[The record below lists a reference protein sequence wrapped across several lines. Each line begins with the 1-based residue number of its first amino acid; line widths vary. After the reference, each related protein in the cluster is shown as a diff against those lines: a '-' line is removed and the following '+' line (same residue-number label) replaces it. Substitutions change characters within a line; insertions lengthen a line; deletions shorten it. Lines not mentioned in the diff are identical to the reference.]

1 LYHCPIQ
8 FPAAGADPAD
18 HTPICAEATDHGGAV
33 VVVATHCSPRITIV
47 SEPLNTALPV
57 EAPLN
62 TANTFAADVICV
74 EAAACAKVRKF
85 ELDVAEADTETAA
98 ETVRTLV
105 LSDVALPTALTRA
118 SNGLTR
124 RNALEAV
131 FIA

>member
-1 LYHCPIQ
+1 
-8 FPAAGADPAD
+8 
-18 HTPICAEATDHGGAV
+18 
-33 VVVATHCSPRITIV
+33 
-47 SEPLNTALPV
+47 LPV

-62 TANTFAADVICV
+62 TANTFAVDVICV

-85 ELDVAEADTETAA
+85 ELDVAEADTETEA
-98 ETVRTLV
+98 ETVRILV
-105 LSDVALPTALTRA
+105 MSDVALPTALTRA